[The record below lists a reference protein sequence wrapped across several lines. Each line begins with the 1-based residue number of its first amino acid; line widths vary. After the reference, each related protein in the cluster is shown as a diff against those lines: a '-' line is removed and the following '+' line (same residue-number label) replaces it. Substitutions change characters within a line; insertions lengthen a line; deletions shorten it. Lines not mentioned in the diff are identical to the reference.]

1 MVHPHGCV
9 QCLGL
14 FVCWVL
20 SSEFGACESS
30 TALWVLSRLWLRL
43 CRGLIAS
50 SLFCS
55 GHGSPVFLSWR
66 VCREDPSMS
75 LRCPVFGVISA
86 FQISAFRDGSS
97 RVRQFSGSQEL
108 SMVSSLSLL
117 LVIGSVWILVVSMG

>member
-1 MVHPHGCV
+1 LTARDSVWRLLCHRSV
-9 QCLGL
+9 LQLRLL
-14 FVCWVL
+14 FFVSL
-20 SSEFGACESS
+20 AERGGGA
-30 TALWVLSRLWLRL
+30 RLWLRL

-86 FQISAFRDGSS
+86 
-97 RVRQFSGSQEL
+97 
-108 SMVSSLSLL
+108 
-117 LVIGSVWILVVSMG
+117 

>member
-1 MVHPHGCV
+1 VSAIDSVWRLLCHKSV
-9 QCLGL
+9 LQLRLL
-14 FVCWVL
+14 FFVSL
-20 SSEFGACESS
+20 AERGGGTACESS

-43 CRGLIAS
+43 CRGLIAF

-86 FQISAFRDGSS
+86 
-97 RVRQFSGSQEL
+97 
-108 SMVSSLSLL
+108 
-117 LVIGSVWILVVSMG
+117 